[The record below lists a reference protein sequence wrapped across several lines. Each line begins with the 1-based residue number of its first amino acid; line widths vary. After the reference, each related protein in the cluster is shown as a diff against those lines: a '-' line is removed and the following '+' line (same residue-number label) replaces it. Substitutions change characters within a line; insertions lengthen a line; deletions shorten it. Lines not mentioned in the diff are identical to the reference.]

1 MHGFVYTPRTPPLSH
16 SLSRFVDTANA
27 CYQLY
32 LTCYQ
37 LYLTCYQIYLTCYQ
51 LYLTLLDMLSYEM
64 HRLRWYEVMRWYE
77 IMAGYAVMS

>member
-1 MHGFVYTPRTPPLSH
+1 MSHSQQDGFVYTPRTPPLSH

-37 LYLTCYQIYLTCYQ
+37 IYLTCYQ
-51 LYLTLLDMLSYEM
+51 LYLTLLDMLSYV
-64 HRLRWYEVMRWYE
+64 HRLRWYEVMRWYK